1 MKATGQG
8 DGKRAAAIEAARQ
21 TLRDIPQSIDLEK
34 LATPEEMEGF
44 EPQWP

>member
-1 MKATGQG
+1 MNIRAQG
-8 DGKRAAAIEAARQ
+8 DAKRAAAIEAARQ